1 MPRAFPPHQG
11 KRRNA
16 ARSLAAFG
24 KGGALFAAGNK
35 IKKIIRAEPFGSA
48 RVFCILRFSA
58 APLRVCFRPAAHKNG
73 RGFFNSF
80 PQSPAF

>member
-1 MPRAFPPHQG
+1 MLRTLSPYREG
-11 KRRNA
+11 RRNA

-48 RVFCILRFSA
+48 RVFCLFQF
-58 APLRVCFRPAAHKNG
+58 FR
-73 RGFFNSF
+73 R
-80 PQSPAF
+80 AFARLLSTCRT